1 MEPKQIQI
9 NHLIKTLAEQLR
21 HAESFNGMWGVEK
34 ERAAACKAASKTV
47 AQLEGLGVDHNTAF
61 DKADLINGVADRET
75 IGLA

>member
-1 MEPKQIQI
+1 MEIKQTQI

-47 AQLEGLGVDHNTAF
+47 AQLEALGVNYDDSF
-61 DKADLINGVADRET
+61 L
-75 IGLA
+75 LAEALNEAIAA